1 MMMRGQG
8 TSTPWQSLAQDLSPA
23 LISHDGAI
31 QDTRII
37 NVDRPVSNNMFESF
51 RSLKNNGTSN
61 IVKLL
66 EIPFPV
72 MLPIRSGLTLSG
84 KHGVAAYA
92 VQTLFYD

>member
-1 MMMRGQG
+1 
-8 TSTPWQSLAQDLSPA
+8 
-23 LISHDGAI
+23 
-31 QDTRII
+31 
-37 NVDRPVSNNMFESF
+37 MFESF

-92 VQTLFYD
+92 VQTLFYDYFIVTSPVNDTRIYTGSMPSKIIYS